1 MSKKCSLKGTITQFG
16 NNVSHSHRKTRRR
29 FVPNIQSA
37 TFISK
42 YLGKISLNVTSR
54 TIRTV
59 DFKGGIDNFLL
70 NTKAK
75 NLSEE
80 GQKLRRKLKKIVAAN
95 DNTAKPA
102 KKAAPKKTAE
112 KKPAAKKEEAK

>member
-1 MSKKCSLKGTITQFG
+1 MAKKCSLKGTRTQFG
-16 NNVSHSHRKTRRR
+16 NNVSHSNRKTRRR
-29 FVPNIQSA
+29 FVPNIQAA

-70 NTKAK
+70 NSKAK
-75 NLSEE
+75 NLSETA
-80 GQKLRRKLKKIVAAN
+80 QKLRRKIKKIIAAN
-95 DNTAKPA
+95 DN
-102 KKAAPKKTAE
+102 
-112 KKPAAKKEEAK
+112 KKEATK

>member
-1 MSKKCSLKGTITQFG
+1 MSKKCSLKGTRAQFG

-29 FVPNIQSA
+29 FLPNIQSA
-37 TFISK
+37 SFLSK
-42 YLGKISLNVTSR
+42 YLGKISLKVTSR

-70 NTKAK
+70 NSKAK

-80 GQKLRRKLKKIVAAN
+80 AQKLRRKIKKLASNENKPATK
-95 DNTAKPA
+95 TAK
-102 KKAAPKKTAE
+102 K
-112 KKPAAKKEEAK
+112 